1 MNFIKKHILIIVGLV
16 FGGIVGYFYYLKIGC
31 NSGSCNITSNPI
43 NSTVYGS
50 IMGALIFSL
59 FQTKTKEK

>member
-16 FGGIVGYFYYLKIGC
+16 FGGIVGYFYYLKIGF

-59 FQTKTKEK
+59 FQTKTIEK